1 MITLKVFVNIKGEY
15 GNPVGIML
23 DEAGAISKEVRQQMA
38 ADSGYSEIV
47 FIDDVKASKVS
58 IFNPTSEVHFA
69 GHALLGVIYYLEQ
82 LSNTKVESINCLGG
96 HVSCR
101 KDGDIYWLKADVSM
115 LPNWHLEQQDSAS
128 AVEALTVANTAGKE
142 HTYCWAWI
150 DEQAGL
156 VRARTFAPDWGIP
169 EDEANGSGTMKVAH
183 TLGREII
190 VTHGQGSEIYSR
202 PTTGNRIEVGGRVS
216 AD

>member
-1 MITLKVFVNIKGEY
+1 MTTIKVFTNSSGQY
-15 GNPVGIML
+15 GNPVGIIV
-23 DEAGAISKEVRQQMA
+23 DEVGAISKEERQQMA

-47 FIDDVKASKVS
+47 FIDYVKAAKVS
-58 IFNPTSEVHFA
+58 IFNPTSEIDFA
-69 GHALLGVIYYLEQ
+69 GHALLGAVYELEQ
-82 LSNTKVESINCLGG
+82 LSNIEVKSINCRGG

-101 KDGDIYWLKADVSM
+101 KDGDIYWLEADASM
-115 LPNWHLEQQDSAS
+115 LPEWQLEQLDSAS
-128 AVEALTVANTAGKE
+128 AVEMLTVANTAGKE

-169 EDEANGSGTMKVAH
+169 EDEANGSGAMKLAH
-183 TLGREII
+183 DLGREIL
-190 VTHGQGSEIYSR
+190 VTHGQGSEIYAR
-202 PTTGNRIEVGGRVS
+202 PMANNRVEVGGRII